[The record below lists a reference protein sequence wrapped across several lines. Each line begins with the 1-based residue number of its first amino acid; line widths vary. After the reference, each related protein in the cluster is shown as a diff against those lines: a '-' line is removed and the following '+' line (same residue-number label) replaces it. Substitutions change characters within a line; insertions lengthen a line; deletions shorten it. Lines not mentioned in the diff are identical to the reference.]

1 MSLKL
6 YTDKQEL
13 FECNIELTGVSLTNS
28 VIRAILEFNDKKIL
42 VDGKIKKTASATD
55 GTIADI
61 GQAVIAFP
69 KLKNIADAGDTG
81 NMVLEIIADDAYFKP
96 YQENFVV
103 ETSKKATVEIKKAT
117 VKPKVVIEKKN
128 NPLDD
133 IVKLFET
140 RGVTKKDLYTNKDK
154 FSKLIYTY
162 YQQSNINESYSKF
175 IKKIINRLN

>member
-103 ETSKKATVEIKKAT
+103 ETSKKATV
-117 VKPKVVIEKKN
+117 KPKVVIEKKN

-133 IVKLFET
+133 IVKLFES

-175 IKKIINRLN
+175 IKNIINRLN

>member
-69 KLKNIADAGDTG
+69 KLKNMPMSQFQNLQADVAALILTEAEKGRIQRD
-81 NMVLEIIADDAYFKP
+81 ERRAAKEAERKRK
-96 YQENFVV
+96 QE
-103 ETSKKATVEIKKAT
+103 EKAKAN
-117 VKPKVVIEKKN
+117 EGLNRLRQRKKN
-128 NPLDD
+128 D
-133 IVKLFET
+133 
-140 RGVTKKDLYTNKDK
+140 
-154 FSKLIYTY
+154 
-162 YQQSNINESYSKF
+162 
-175 IKKIINRLN
+175 